1 MPTDQTV
8 LASLSKSQILRIMF
22 AFAICAAATVSV
34 PSAFA
39 WAIYNVLSDN
49 PAFTQYLLYGI
60 PSVLLLLFSVLRN
73 AVVPGIAGM
82 ATMYLSV
89 SSAQDEWLLAGF
101 GYLLFFLGILAG
113 VALGGFAL
121 AHLLPK
127 RTASIASDTTPSQSA
142 G

>member
-1 MPTDQTV
+1 MV
-8 LASLSKSQILRIMF
+8 AF
-22 AFAICAAATVSV
+22 AFTTAAFLSV

-73 AVVPGIAGM
+73 ALVPGIAGM
-82 ATMYLSV
+82 ATMYLAV
-89 SSAQDEWLLAGF
+89 SSAQDEWLLAAF
-101 GYLLFFLGILAG
+101 GYLLFFLGILVG

-121 AHLLPK
+121 THLLPK
-127 RTASIASDTTPSQSA
+127 RTASIASDTYPSQSV